1 MSIRDLIAILPEP
14 LRHRSLTHPSVADP
28 YESNGRLE
36 FLGDSVLNS
45 RVAEL
50 VFHGYPELLEG
61 DLTRIRAHLVRKSF
75 LASVGRSR
83 GARGDHREL
92 RHKRLGHRG
101 HRRGHNRRRVSHRQR
116 TRLQDVD
123 EIFNPSEVDTD
134 ELRDWKTLLQETLQA
149 DGLRPDLPGPLQA
162 GPGPPPAA
170 SSSAVS
176 VDGSEVATGEGTS
189 IKESEQTAA
198 RAALEI
204 LGIRPVARARR
215 RGPRRRVAS
224 GSARNCFQR

>member
-1 MSIRDLIAILPEP
+1 
-14 LRHRSLTHPSVADP
+14 VADP

-36 FLGDSVLNS
+36 FLGDSVLNN

-75 LASVGRSR
+75 LSTVGRREGLEEMVESSVINDSVVADTVEAII
-83 GARGDHREL
+83 GAAYLIDRDLVL
-92 RHKRLGHRG
+92 R
-101 HRRGHNRRRVSHRQR
+101 
-116 TRLQDVD
+116 TVD

-149 DGLRPDLPGPLQA
+149 DGLRPTYRVISKQGPA
-162 GPGPPPAA
+162 HRPSFISGA
-170 SSSAVS
+170 SVS
-176 VDGSEVATGEGTS
+176 GREVATGEGPS

-204 LGIRPVARARR
+204 LGIRPVTRPAVEVHVGA
-215 RGPRRRVAS
+215 
-224 GSARNCFQR
+224 

>member
-1 MSIRDLIAILPEP
+1 MSIRDLITILPEP
-14 LRHRSLTHPSVADP
+14 LRQRSLTHPSVADP

-36 FLGDSVLNS
+36 FLGDSVLNN

-75 LASVGRSR
+75 LATVGRREGIEEMVESSVINDSVVADTVEAII
-83 GARGDHREL
+83 GAAYLIDRDL
-92 RHKRLGHRG
+92 
-101 HRRGHNRRRVSHRQR
+101 V
-116 TRLQDVD
+116 LQTVD

-149 DGLRPDLPGPLQA
+149 DGLRPTYRVISKRGPA
-162 GPGPPPAA
+162 HRPSFTSG
-170 SSSAVS
+170 VS
-176 VDGSEVATGEGTS
+176 VEGREVATGEGPS
-189 IKESEQTAA
+189 IKESEQSAA

-204 LGIRPVARARR
+204 LGIRPVRR
-215 RGPRRRVAS
+215 PAVEVHVGA
-224 GSARNCFQR
+224 

>member
-1 MSIRDLIAILPEP
+1 MSIKDLIAILPEP
-14 LRHRSLTHPSVADP
+14 LRRRSLTHPSVADP

-36 FLGDSVLNS
+36 FLGDSVLNN

-75 LASVGRSR
+75 LATVGRGEGIEGSIESSVINDSVIADTVEAII
-83 GARGDHREL
+83 GAAYLIDREL
-92 RHKRLGHRG
+92 
-101 HRRGHNRRRVSHRQR
+101 VFR
-116 TRLQDVD
+116 TIDD
-123 EIFNPSEVDTD
+123 IFNPSEVDTD

-149 DGLRPDLPGPLQA
+149 DGLRPIYRVLSKD
-162 GPGPPPAA
+162 GPPHRP
-170 SSSAVS
+170 SFTSAVL
-176 VDGSEVATGEGTS
+176 VNGSEVSAGEGNS

-204 LGIRPVARARR
+204 LGIRPV
-215 RGPRRRVAS
+215 PRSPVEVHVGA
-224 GSARNCFQR
+224 